1 LFFGFVIILKIT
13 KMTVKKSERL
23 IVKFITNQASQE
35 EIEALTEWLKEDENQ
50 LVFKDFVKTNY
61 AIDTAVNNF
70 DSTEVRKQLSE
81 RIRKENNV
89 FYKRRFSSYYKYAAI
104 LIVALGGFYFYK
116 NSTTAIQSK
125 QNVIIPREDEI
136 VLQLGDESQNL
147 DPNEA
152 RTITDKD
159 GNVIGKQE
167 KDRLVYTKAYAKGAL
182 VYNTIKIPY
191 GKKFEVQLSDGTL
204 VHLNAGTSLRYPVQ
218 FVKNQN
224 RQVYL
229 LGEAFFEVEKD
240 KEHPFD
246 VNTQNVNVEVL
257 GTKFNVDTYSENPRT
272 DVVLVEGKVSLYK
285 DQKTKENQVYLKPG
299 EKGSNERGQSEI
311 TTEQVNTEYYTA
323 WIKGS
328 LVFKNA
334 SFDYI
339 IKKLERRYNV
349 TFINK
354 NKVLGKEIFNARFDN
369 EPIEVVLKYFSDSYA
384 IDYIIDRD
392 KITIK

>member
-1 LFFGFVIILKIT
+1 
-13 KMTVKKSERL
+13 MTVKKSERL

-61 AIDTAVNNF
+61 AIDTALNNF

-152 RTITDKD
+152 RIITDKD

-334 SFDYI
+334 SFDDI

-349 TFINK
+349 TFINR

>member
-1 LFFGFVIILKIT
+1 
-13 KMTVKKSERL
+13 MTVKKSERL

-35 EIEALTEWLKEDENQ
+35 EIEQLTEWLKEDENQ
-50 LVFKDFVKTNY
+50 IVFEDFVKTNY
-61 AIDTAVNNF
+61 AIDTAMNSF

-116 NSTTAIQSK
+116 NSNTEVVRTK
-125 QNVIIPREDEI
+125 QNVVIPREDEI
-136 VLQLGDESQNL
+136 VLQLGNESQNL
-147 DPNEA
+147 KLNEA
-152 RTITDKD
+152 KNIIDEK
-159 GNVIGKQE
+159 GNIIGKQE
-167 KDRLVYTKAYAKGAL
+167 KNRLVYNKAYSDGKL

-218 FVKNQN
+218 FAKNQN

-229 LGEAFFEVEKD
+229 LGEAYFEVEKD
-240 KEHPFD
+240 KEHPFN
-246 VNTQNVNVEVL
+246 VNTQNINVEVL
-257 GTKFNVDTYSENPRT
+257 GTKFDIDTYSENSNS
-272 DVVLVEGKVSLYK
+272 DVILVEGKVSLYK
-285 DQKTKENQVYLKPG
+285 YQKTKENQVYLKPG
-299 EKGSNERGQSEI
+299 EKGSSEKGQSKI

-323 WIKGS
+323 WVQGS

-334 SFDYI
+334 SFDEI

-349 TFINK
+349 TFINR
-354 NKVLGKEIFNARFDN
+354 NKTLGREIFNARFDN

-384 IDYIIDRD
+384 IDYDIDRD

>member
-1 LFFGFVIILKIT
+1 MTAKKSGLIIHTLFPDFINLILKEKIWLLILNT
-13 KMTVKKSERL
+13 KLQNSDQ
-23 IVKFITNQASQE
+23 IN
-35 EIEALTEWLKEDENQ
+35 
-50 LVFKDFVKTNY
+50 FKVQTIF
-61 AIDTAVNNF
+61 
-70 DSTEVRKQLSE
+70 Q
-81 RIRKENNV
+81 
-89 FYKRRFSSYYKYAAI
+89 
-104 LIVALGGFYFYK
+104 
-116 NSTTAIQSK
+116 
-125 QNVIIPREDEI
+125 IP
-136 VLQLGDESQNL
+136 L
-147 DPNEA
+147 
-152 RTITDKD
+152 
-159 GNVIGKQE
+159 
-167 KDRLVYTKAYAKGAL
+167 AYAKGAL

-334 SFDYI
+334 SFDDI